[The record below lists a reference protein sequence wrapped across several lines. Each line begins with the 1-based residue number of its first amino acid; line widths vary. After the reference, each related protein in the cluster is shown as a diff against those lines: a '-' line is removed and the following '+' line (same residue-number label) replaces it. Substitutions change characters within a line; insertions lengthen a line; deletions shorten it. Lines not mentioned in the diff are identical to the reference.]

1 MLSAAP
7 SVSELM
13 SFAQE
18 TESIAMPLPFPV
30 WSMPLNLSDLI
41 DQDSYGIW
49 DDETTFSPIKLSVMK
64 GVVYAGRPIDL
75 SWQIEFEPSGE
86 EFESGNARLVGIGL
100 DADGYGWATLI
111 NSVFQKYHS
120 ELAPELQFGDTE
132 EAACVVWVESE
143 VTCRTLTEVAWN
155 LIHAR

>member
-1 MLSAAP
+1 MP
-7 SVSELM
+7 S
-13 SFAQE
+13 
-18 TESIAMPLPFPV
+18 
-30 WSMPLNLSDLI
+30 NLSELI

-49 DDETTFSPIKLSVMK
+49 EDEATFSPIKLSVMK

-75 SWQIEFEPSGE
+75 SWQIEFEPSGD
-86 EFESGNARLVGIGL
+86 EFEIGNARLEGMSL

-143 VTCRTLTEVAWN
+143 STCRILAAVAWN

>member
-1 MLSAAP
+1 MP
-7 SVSELM
+7 S
-13 SFAQE
+13 
-18 TESIAMPLPFPV
+18 
-30 WSMPLNLSDLI
+30 NLSELI

-49 DDETTFSPIKLSVMK
+49 DDEATFSPIKLSVMK

-75 SWQIEFEPSGE
+75 SWQIEFEPSGDG
-86 EFESGNARLVGIGL
+86 FEIGNASLE
-100 DADGYGWATLI
+100 ADGYGWATLI

-132 EAACVVWVESE
+132 EATCVVWVESE
-143 VTCRTLTEVAWN
+143 STCRILTEVVWN